1 MLRVGLAIETYK
13 LLIVSIVLA
22 IIEEFTESN
31 LLLLRFPMDPVLASA
46 S

>member
-1 MLRVGLAIETYK
+1 MLRVGLAMETYK
-13 LLIVSIVLA
+13 LMIVSIILA
-22 IIEEFTESN
+22 IIEEFTVSN